1 MYVAF
6 EEGIEV
12 NGVTINAVV
21 NALLPI
27 RFLVRKIFME
37 VGLPDIDSPT
47 YIDKE
52 KWYLQQNW
60 LNAFK
65 LIADKAGPHTMM
77 SIGEKIPD
85 NALFPSSI
93 TTIEQGLASIDVAY
107 HMNHRNKDGKV
118 LYDNGQM
125 IEGIGHYGF
134 QKVVDENKIL
144 MKCEN
149 PYNCDFDKGIISKMA
164 KSFQPNAIVSHD
176 EFKGCRKLGSNSC
189 TYIVVW

>member
-27 RFLVRKIFME
+27 RFLVRKIFMD

-60 LNAFK
+60 LDAFK

-85 NALFPSSI
+85 NALFPSTI
-93 TTIEQGLASIDVAY
+93 TTIEEGLASIDIAY
-107 HMNHRNKDGKV
+107 HMNHRNKHGQI
-118 LYDNGQM
+118 LYDNDTL

-134 QKVVDENKIL
+134 HKVEGKNKII
-144 MKCEN
+144 MECEN
-149 PYNCDFDKGIISKMA
+149 PYNCDFDRGIISKIA
-164 KSFQPNAIVSHD
+164 KRFQPNAIITHD
-176 EFKGCRKLGSNSC
+176 DQNGCRKLGSESC
-189 TYIVVW
+189 TYVIVW